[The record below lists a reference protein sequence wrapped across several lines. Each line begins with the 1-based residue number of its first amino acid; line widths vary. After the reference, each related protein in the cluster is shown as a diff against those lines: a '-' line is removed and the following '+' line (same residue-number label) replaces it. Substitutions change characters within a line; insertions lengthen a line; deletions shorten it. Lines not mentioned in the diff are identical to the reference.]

1 MLKLKKTKKSE
12 EEQTVTKAHTSLLS
26 IAIKAWA
33 LAAVVLMGLAVVAY
47 MMLDEIIREK
57 QFESDEAYV
66 KQVSYNINTWLNAYV
81 DSVNA
86 MANDPAQARLL
97 AQGGAAEVLAR
108 QRELAQAL
116 GAVRVLL
123 IVDGMESRR
132 LGQYPLL
139 SYAELDMILE
149 AKNGRLPAVE
159 AHQPEGSGGHF
170 DVVRPIKSNGQTV
183 GYLLASF
190 DNKALLAELRNMVA
204 EGGKLELFQRV
215 AANEEKMLV
224 ALGAVDSARA
234 LSLTYPVAGARWQ
247 LRYWSPKRVWHV
259 FGVDWRVTFWT
270 TFAEVLAV
278 MALMIAIF
286 RRYLQG
292 VLKADAA
299 LFYTFIRDRVI
310 GQWMGKSYVPRL
322 KEFDTQLQKLK
333 SLNLTPQASLRRVP
347 RKKSLPAK
355 KGESK
360 TEKPGKTQRAAQK
373 QAEMMAFDE
382 SYADLIYQDEN
393 KLSVTEETPSQPE
406 APVSDSTPNLT
417 PAGEGGSV
425 PRSIFRAYD
434 IRGVVDETLTPEVAH
449 QIGLAIGSEAW
460 VRGEQSVVVGRDGRL
475 SGPKL
480 CEALIQGIRDS
491 GRDVIDIGRVPT
503 PVLYFATHYLSTR
516 SGVMVT
522 GSHNPSQY
530 NGFKIV
536 LKGEALSGGAIKSLY
551 SRIANKD
558 FTMGEGTLTSQDIQS
573 DYIARVIADV
583 SVKRPLRVVVD
594 CGNGVAGDV
603 APTVLRGLGCDVI
616 ELHCE
621 VDGHFP
627 NHHPD
632 PSQPENLI
640 DLVEAVR
647 EHSADVGLA
656 FDGDGDRL
664 GVVDSDGNII
674 WPDRQLI
681 LFARDVLKHHSG
693 GQVIYDVKCS
703 RYLQSDIEEHGGVA
717 LMWKSGHSL
726 MRGKLQEMQGVLAG
740 EMSGHIFFNDRWYGF
755 DDGIYTAARLIEILS
770 AGQHSS
776 AQIFASLPHAISTPE
791 LRIELP
797 EGKSVELMKRLQDRA
812 HFNGAELIYIDGI
825 RAEFD
830 GGWGLVRASNTTPA
844 LTLRFEADDAEW
856 LAHIQSVFKEE
867 LQALAPNLAL
877 PI

>member
-1 MLKLKKTKKSE
+1 
-12 EEQTVTKAHTSLLS
+12 
-26 IAIKAWA
+26 
-33 LAAVVLMGLAVVAY
+33 
-47 MMLDEIIREK
+47 
-57 QFESDEAYV
+57 
-66 KQVSYNINTWLNAYV
+66 
-81 DSVNA
+81 
-86 MANDPAQARLL
+86 
-97 AQGGAAEVLAR
+97 
-108 QRELAQAL
+108 
-116 GAVRVLL
+116 
-123 IVDGMESRR
+123 
-132 LGQYPLL
+132 
-139 SYAELDMILE
+139 
-149 AKNGRLPAVE
+149 
-159 AHQPEGSGGHF
+159 
-170 DVVRPIKSNGQTV
+170 
-183 GYLLASF
+183 
-190 DNKALLAELRNMVA
+190 
-204 EGGKLELFQRV
+204 
-215 AANEEKMLV
+215 
-224 ALGAVDSARA
+224 
-234 LSLTYPVAGARWQ
+234 
-247 LRYWSPKRVWHV
+247 
-259 FGVDWRVTFWT
+259 
-270 TFAEVLAV
+270 
-278 MALMIAIF
+278 
-286 RRYLQG
+286 
-292 VLKADAA
+292 
-299 LFYTFIRDRVI
+299 
-310 GQWMGKSYVPRL
+310 
-322 KEFDTQLQKLK
+322 
-333 SLNLTPQASLRRVP
+333 
-347 RKKSLPAK
+347 
-355 KGESK
+355 
-360 TEKPGKTQRAAQK
+360 
-373 QAEMMAFDE
+373 MAFDE
-382 SYADLIYQDEN
+382 SYADLIYQDKEA
-393 KLSVTEETPSQPE
+393 LSVSDEP
-406 APVSDSTPNLT
+406 APRHSEPDQAQSLSDEPVRQ
-417 PAGEGGSV
+417 GGGSV
-425 PRSIFRAYD
+425 SRSIFRAYD

-594 CGNGVAGDV
+594 CGNGVAGEV

-640 DLVEAVR
+640 ELVEAVR
-647 EHSADVGLA
+647 EHCADIGLA

-674 WPDRQLI
+674 WPDRQLM
-681 LFARDVLKHHSG
+681 LFARDVLKHHPG

-755 DDGIYTAARLIEILS
+755 DDGIYTAARLIEIVS

-812 HFNGAELIYIDGI
+812 HFNGAELIHIDGI

-844 LTLRFEADDAEW
+844 LTLRFEADDEEW